1 MPYVGQPVKRFED
14 PRLVT
19 GQGEYVDDVKLP
31 GMTYAAFLRSPHA
44 HAIIKSIDT
53 TKASQM
59 PGVEMVITGADLEGQ
74 ISGIETRQLAEWEM
88 DTLEVPD
95 LPALANRKT
104 FFVGETIACV
114 IATERAIARDA
125 VELIEVDYEPLPPIL
140 DPLEGADENSIPVHE
155 KLGTN
160 VTMRKYH
167 DRQGEGLD
175 DAFQRADRIV
185 SQQYIVQ
192 RIAPFP
198 METRGCVAYHSPE
211 DDLLTVWASTQG
223 AHRVRDKLVQL
234 LQLPREK
241 VRVITND
248 VGGGFGEKG
257 GVFPEDLVIAF
268 AALRLHK
275 PINWIAD
282 RRENMLTF
290 HGRGHTVDM
299 EVAVQNDGTL
309 LAIRMKNVVDGGAF
323 CGNSTT
329 TPPYTSSHRIVGPYR
344 TPAARVEVVGVITNK
359 GPSGAYRGAGGPE
372 SAYCMERTMDLIARE
387 LDLDPV
393 EVRRKNFIPPEAFPY
408 QTPTGITYDSGEY
421 EKSLDRALEL
431 SDYYAW
437 RERAQ
442 ASKNPSLNPDG
453 PLIGVGL
460 ATVVKMA
467 GAAGEMRVEDAWLN
481 IEPSGKVVARTG
493 VSPHGQGSD
502 VCFAQIV
509 ADELGV
515 TPFDVEV
522 LHGDTDVVPDGGGT
536 GATRGMAVGGSAMS
550 MVAKKARVKIA
561 QIAAH
566 RLGCAIEEVV
576 LEEGQAFHA
585 SNPHHTVSFPELA
598 SSAFDEEL
606 LPPNVE
612 VGLDFYDK
620 FTLGVPYYNPH
631 SFAAHIA
638 VVEVDRDTGDVKV
651 LHYTGVHDCGT
662 VINPMVVEG
671 QVHGAIGPGIGQAL
685 VEGMQFG
692 PDGQPLTATALDYA
706 LPIAEE
712 SPTYVT
718 DTIETPS
725 PLTPTGAKGV
735 GELPTVA
742 APAAV
747 ANAVM
752 DALSQFGVRHIETP
766 ITPEKVFRAIYGID
780 D

>member
-1 MPYVGQPVKRFED
+1 MTLKENHMPYVGQPVKRFED

-53 TKASQM
+53 SKALQA

-185 SQQYIVQ
+185 SQQYTVQ

-198 METRGCVAYHSPE
+198 METRGCVAYHSAE

-299 EVAVQNDGTL
+299 EAAVQNDGTL

-359 GPSGAYRGAGGPE
+359 GPSGAYRGAGGPRVGLLHGAHHGPHRPGARPRPRGGKAQE
-372 SAYCMERTMDLIARE
+372 LHRPRVLPLPDPHGHHLRLWGVREVLGPRSRTLRLLRLARAR
-387 LDLDPV
+387 P
-393 EVRRKNFIPPEAFPY
+393 
-408 QTPTGITYDSGEY
+408 
-421 EKSLDRALEL
+421 
-431 SDYYAW
+431 
-437 RERAQ
+437 
-442 ASKNPSLNPDG
+442 SKQG
-453 PLIGVGL
+453 PLSKSRGSTDWRR
-460 ATVVKMA
+460 ARHR
-467 GAAGEMRVEDAWLN
+467 GE
-481 IEPSGKVVARTG
+481 
-493 VSPHGQGSD
+493 
-502 VCFAQIV
+502 
-509 ADELGV
+509 
-515 TPFDVEV
+515 
-522 LHGDTDVVPDGGGT
+522 DGWR
-536 GATRGMAVGGSAMS
+536 RG
-550 MVAKKARVKIA
+550 
-561 QIAAH
+561 
-566 RLGCAIEEVV
+566 
-576 LEEGQAFHA
+576 
-585 SNPHHTVSFPELA
+585 
-598 SSAFDEEL
+598 
-606 LPPNVE
+606 
-612 VGLDFYDK
+612 
-620 FTLGVPYYNPH
+620 
-631 SFAAHIA
+631 
-638 VVEVDRDTGDVKV
+638 
-651 LHYTGVHDCGT
+651 
-662 VINPMVVEG
+662 
-671 QVHGAIGPGIGQAL
+671 
-685 VEGMQFG
+685 
-692 PDGQPLTATALDYA
+692 
-706 LPIAEE
+706 
-712 SPTYVT
+712 
-718 DTIETPS
+718 
-725 PLTPTGAKGV
+725 
-735 GELPTVA
+735 
-742 APAAV
+742 
-747 ANAVM
+747 
-752 DALSQFGVRHIETP
+752 
-766 ITPEKVFRAIYGID
+766 
-780 D
+780 